1 MKYNFIEEYSIDKDL
16 CKRLIEFFKSVP
28 IRTNTPYYRKL
39 QGQVGANQVI
49 KSIKDSTDLT
59 FSNKLILRIGDINI
73 LPQNAAASKAI
84 NDYVK
89 ALTACMIKF
98 KVKYP
103 YCIPDGSEVKL
114 IEDISLQ
121 HYKPKGGYH
130 RYHFERSADF
140 KPISTRHLVFM
151 TYLNTVTDKGGTE
164 FYHQE
169 MTTDAIEGNTVIWS
183 SDWTHTHRGVP
194 SPTQDKYIITG
205 WYNLVT

>member
-1 MKYNFIEEYSIDKDL
+1 MG
-16 CKRLIEFFKSVP
+16 
-28 IRTNTPYYRKL
+28 TNTPYYRKL

-169 MTTDAIEGNTVIWS
+169 MTTDAVEGNTVIWS

>member
-28 IRTNTPYYRKL
+28 MGANTPYYRKL
-39 QGQVGANQVI
+39 KGQVGANQVI

-114 IEDISLQ
+114 IEDVSLQ

-169 MTTDAIEGNTVIWS
+169 MTTNAIEGNTVIWS

>member
-1 MKYNFIEEYSIDKDL
+1 MG
-16 CKRLIEFFKSVP
+16 
-28 IRTNTPYYRKL
+28 TNTPYYRKL

-89 ALTACMIKF
+89 ELTACMIKF

-130 RYHFERSADF
+130 RYHIERSADF

-169 MTTDAIEGNTVIWS
+169 ITTNAIEGNTVIWS

>member
-28 IRTNTPYYRKL
+28 MGTNTPYYRKL
-39 QGQVGANQVI
+39 KGQVGANQVI

-73 LPQNAAASKAI
+73 LPQNAVASKAI

-169 MTTDAIEGNTVIWS
+169 ITTDAVEGNTVIWS

>member
-28 IRTNTPYYRKL
+28 MGTNTPYYRKL

-98 KVKYP
+98 KIKYP

-169 MTTDAIEGNTVIWS
+169 ITTDAVEGNTVIWS

-205 WYNLVT
+205 LYNLVT

>member
-1 MKYNFIEEYSIDKDL
+1 MKYNFIEEYNIDKDL

-28 IRTNTPYYRKL
+28 MGTNTPYYRKL
-39 QGQVGANQVI
+39 KGQVGANQVI

-114 IEDISLQ
+114 IEDVSLQ

>member
-28 IRTNTPYYRKL
+28 MGTNTPYYRKL
-39 QGQVGANQVI
+39 KGQVGANQVI

-59 FSNKLILRIGDINI
+59 FSNKLILRIGDIII
-73 LPQNAAASKAI
+73 LTQNAAASKAI

-169 MTTDAIEGNTVIWS
+169 MTTDAVEGNTVIWS

>member
-28 IRTNTPYYRKL
+28 MGTNTPYYRKL

-73 LPQNAAASKAI
+73 LPQNADASKAI

-98 KVKYP
+98 K
-103 YCIPDGSEVKL
+103 IKL
-114 IEDISLQ
+114 
-121 HYKPKGGYH
+121 P
-130 RYHFERSADF
+130 
-140 KPISTRHLVFM
+140 
-151 TYLNTVTDKGGTE
+151 
-164 FYHQE
+164 
-169 MTTDAIEGNTVIWS
+169 
-183 SDWTHTHRGVP
+183 
-194 SPTQDKYIITG
+194 
-205 WYNLVT
+205 

>member
-1 MKYNFIEEYSIDKDL
+1 MKYNFIEEYNIDKDL

-28 IRTNTPYYRKL
+28 MGTNTPYYRKL
-39 QGQVGANQVI
+39 KGQVGANQVI

-114 IEDISLQ
+114 IEDVSLQ

-169 MTTDAIEGNTVIWS
+169 MTTNAIEGNTVIWS

>member
-1 MKYNFIEEYSIDKDL
+1 LKYNFIEEYNIDKDL

-28 IRTNTPYYRKL
+28 MGTNTPYYRKL
-39 QGQVGANQVI
+39 KGQVGANQVI

-114 IEDISLQ
+114 IEDVSLQ